1 MNLYRAPLRVRAAS
15 VAACALLLVA
25 GRADAASANS
35 PHRHNRPGPVTPAT
49 NSGAGAMT
57 ANDDG
62 GGDDDG
68 DGGDRDDPTAAFAQ
82 QARMKSAPAGEV
94 GPGALANA
102 RTQAGKLPS
111 VPTRW
116 SEVTNV
122 PLQQEDKGYADP
134 VASNFGSGWG
144 LNSGR
149 VASLAVD
156 GHTVYQ
162 GAADGGLWRSDD
174 DGRHWRALSDHQQTL
189 AMGALAVN
197 PADHSLWIGTGE
209 PSNSGDSY
217 TGLGIYR
224 STDRG
229 RTWRQVGRR
238 IDGSV
243 IARITFDGRGSAY
256 AATNLGVLRRAADHI
271 DTDADWSVALAP
283 GDPDT
288 RWSSAATDVAV
299 RPGTGGRQV
308 VAVIAR
314 QFVAAGDANGVYE
327 SDDSGKPG
335 SWHKLTPT
343 GDLAGVIP
351 GRSTLSYSA
360 DGRELFAVVGD
371 GSGGSAEGAVYRS
384 ATGSAAG
391 PWTTVADEDLL
402 KASGAQNSAPTDAAW
417 YNQYVA
423 VDPADPDHV
432 YAGFSEVFES
442 RDAGKT
448 WATVGPYW
456 NYNLKCYT
464 QGLISGGCPMTTHP
478 DQHAIAF
485 GPGHRVYFGN
495 DGGVYERSATLRPD
509 PALPSEGWTNLNQD
523 LRTLQYYDAAYGRGP
538 ATGALSTWGGTQ
550 DNGNVL
556 SLPGAHDL
564 YQPSGGDG
572 GFVLVDPA
580 NADRAVNEYIDLDM
594 QLTTTGG
601 RSDGTTPSFT
611 NISPACDWN
620 PDLKGC
626 DPGPEF
632 IAPYTSDTGD
642 LNHWVAG
649 GRFVWDNGGK
659 GWDTRCTAASCD
671 WTNVHDT
678 GEDHSVTA
686 LGVGGAVTY
695 AGWEDW
701 SGDQYASGIDTDAG
715 GTWHR
720 LGAPLPNRYV
730 TSLTVDPKDPDH
742 VWATYGGF
750 TRSYVSGAGEGHVF
764 ESTDGGTTWTD
775 RTGDLPDAPAG
786 ALALWHGQV
795 VVGTDVG
802 VFAAAPD
809 ATGSYAW
816 HRLDGALPNAGIVSL
831 DVSPDGGRLLVATHG
846 RGLWSAAA
854 PL

>member
-1 MNLYRAPLRVRAAS
+1 MNLSHPPTGVRAA
-15 VAACALLLVA
+15 VLAACALLLVA
-25 GRADAASANS
+25 GRADAASPAH
-35 PHRHNRPGPVTPAT
+35 PHDHLRSGPVDPART
-49 NSGAGAMT
+49 T
-57 ANDDG
+57 AVTALTAQDD
-62 GGDDDG
+62 GDDDG
-68 DGGDRDDPTAAFAQ
+68 DGTDRDDPTAGFAQ
-82 QARMKSAPAGEV
+82 EARMKTAPGDSI
-94 GPGALANA
+94 GPGALSTAY
-102 RTQAGKLPS
+102 TQAGKLPT

-122 PLQQEDKGYADP
+122 PLQQEDKEYADP
-134 VASNFGSGWG
+134 VASNFGSGFG
-144 LNSGR
+144 LVSGR
-149 VASLAVD
+149 VSSLAVD
-156 GHTVYQ
+156 GHTVYE

-174 DGRHWRALSDHQQTL
+174 EGRRWKPMSDQQQTL

-229 RTWRQVGRR
+229 NTWKQVGRR
-238 IDGSV
+238 IDGSIV
-243 IARITFDGRGSAY
+243 PRITFDGRGNVY
-256 AATNLGVLRRAADHI
+256 AATNEGVLRRAADDI
-271 DTDADWSVALAP
+271 TADWTVALAP
-283 GDPDT
+283 GDPNVS
-288 RWSSAATDVAV
+288 WSSAATDVAV

-308 VAVIAR
+308 TAVIAR
-314 QFVAAGDANGVYE
+314 QFVAAGDANGVYQ
-327 SDDSGKPG
+327 SDDFGKPG
-335 SWHKLTPT
+335 TWRKVAVT
-343 GDLAGVIP
+343 GDLADVTP

-360 DGRELFAVVGD
+360 DGRELFALVGD
-371 GSGGSAEGAVYRS
+371 ATNGSSDGDVFRS
-384 ATGSAAG
+384 ATGDAAG
-391 PWTTVADEDLL
+391 PWTTVADEDVL
-402 KASGAQNSAPTDAAW
+402 KAAGAQNSDAAGAAW

-423 VDPADPDHV
+423 VDPTDPDHV

-442 RDAGKT
+442 WDAGKT
-448 WATVGPYW
+448 WATIGPYW
-456 NYNLKCYT
+456 NYGLKCYT
-464 QGLISGGCPMTTHP
+464 NGLIAGGCPMTTHA

-509 PALPSEGWTNLNQD
+509 PELPSKGWTNLNQD
-523 LRTLQYYDAAYGRGP
+523 LRTLQYYDAAYGTDP

-556 SLPGAHDL
+556 SLPGAHEL

-580 NADRAVNEYIDLDM
+580 DADRAVNEYVDLDM
-594 QLTTTGG
+594 ELTTNGG

-611 NISPACDWN
+611 GISPACDWN
-620 PDLKGC
+620 ADLKGC

-632 IAPYTSDTGD
+632 IAPYTSDTAD
-642 LNHWVAG
+642 VNHWVAG
-649 GRFVWDNGGK
+649 GRYVWDNGGK
-659 GWDTRCTAASCD
+659 GWDTRCTADSCD
-671 WTNVHDT
+671 WTAVHDT

-686 LGVGGAVTY
+686 LGVNGSVTY

-701 SGDQYASGIDTDAG
+701 SGEHYASGIDTDAG

-720 LGAPLPNRYV
+720 LTAPLPNRYV
-730 TSLTVDPKDPDH
+730 TSLTVDPHDARH

-764 ESTDGGTTWTD
+764 ESTDGGTTWSD

-786 ALALWHGQV
+786 ALALWHGHV

-802 VFAAAPD
+802 VFAASPT
-809 ATGSYAW
+809 ATGSYTW
-816 HRLDGALPNAGIVSL
+816 YRLGGALPHAGIVSL

-846 RGLWSAAA
+846 RGLWSAQA

>member
-1 MNLYRAPLRVRAAS
+1 MIRCVIIPHSPRGAQAAV

-25 GRADAASANS
+25 GRADAASPAR
-35 PHRHNRPGPVTPAT
+35 PHDHLRPGPVNP
-49 NSGAGAMT
+49 T
-57 ANDDG
+57 ADTAAHALVAN
-62 GGDDDG
+62 DDG
-68 DGGDRDDPTAAFAQ
+68 DGGDDGGTDRDDPAAGFAQ
-82 QARMKSAPAGEV
+82 QNRMKTAPGSTV
-94 GPGALANA
+94 GPGALVNA
-102 RTQAGKLPS
+102 RQQAGRLPT
-111 VPTRW
+111 VPTYW

-122 PLQQEDKGYADP
+122 PLQQEDTRYADP
-134 VASNFGSGWG
+134 VASNFGSGFG

-149 VASLAVD
+149 VSSLAVD
-156 GHTVYQ
+156 GHTVYE

-174 DGRHWRALSDHQQTL
+174 DGRHWKPLSDHQQTL

-229 RTWRQVGRR
+229 RTWKQVGKR

-243 IARITFDGRGSAY
+243 VPRITFDGQGHVY
-256 AATNLGVLRRAADHI
+256 AATNEGVLRR
-271 DTDADWSVALAP
+271 DADDITSDWTVALAP

-308 VAVIAR
+308 TAVIAR
-314 QFVAAGDANGVYE
+314 SFFAQGDANGIYE

-335 SWHKLTPT
+335 TWHKVTPT
-343 GDLAGVIP
+343 GDLADVVP
-351 GRSTLSYSA
+351 GRSSLSYSA
-360 DGRELFAVVGD
+360 DGHELFAVVGD
-371 GSGGSAEGAVYRS
+371 ATNSSEDGDVFRS
-384 ATGSAAG
+384 ATGDAAG
-391 PWTTVADEDLL
+391 PWTTVADEDVL
-402 KASGAQNSAPTDAAW
+402 KAAGAQNSEPTGAAW

-432 YAGFSEVFES
+432 YAAFSEVFES
-442 RDAGKT
+442 WDAGKT
-448 WATVGPYW
+448 WATIGPYW
-456 NYNLKCYT
+456 NYGLKCYT
-464 QGLISGGCPMTTHP
+464 QGLIAGGCPMTTHP

-485 GPGHRVYFGN
+485 GPDHRVYFGN

-509 PALPSEGWTNLNQD
+509 PVLPSEGWTNLNQG
-523 LRTLQYYDAAYGRGP
+523 LRTLQYYDAAYGRDP
-538 ATGALSTWGGTQ
+538 VTGGLSTWGGTQ

-556 SLPGAHDL
+556 SLPGAREL

-572 GFVLVDPA
+572 GYVLADPK
-580 NADRAVNEYIDLDM
+580 NADRAVNEYINLDM
-594 QLTTTGG
+594 QLTTNGG

-611 NISPACDWN
+611 NISPACAWN
-620 PDLKGC
+620 AKLDGC
-626 DPGPEF
+626 DPNPEF
-632 IAPYTSDTGD
+632 IAPYTSDVSD

-649 GRFVWDNGGK
+649 GRYVWDNGGK

-671 WTNVHDT
+671 WRSVHDT
-678 GEDHSVTA
+678 GENHSITSLA
-686 LGVGGAVTY
+686 ANGDVTY

-701 SGDQYASGIDTDAG
+701 SGPQYASGIDTNAG

-720 LGAPLPNRYV
+720 LTAPLPNRYV
-730 TSLTVDPKDPDH
+730 TSLTVDPHDARH

-750 TRSYVSGAGEGHVF
+750 TGSYVQGAGEGHVF

-775 RTGDLPDAPAG
+775 RTGDLPDAPVG
-786 ALALWHGQV
+786 ALTLWHGHV

-802 VFAAAPD
+802 VFAAAPS
-809 ATGSYAW
+809 AHGGCTWY
-816 HRLDGALPNAGIVSL
+816 RLAGALPNAGIVSL
-831 DVSPDGGRLLVATHG
+831 DVSDDGGRLLVATHG
-846 RGLWSAAA
+846 RGLWSTG
-854 PL
+854 LW